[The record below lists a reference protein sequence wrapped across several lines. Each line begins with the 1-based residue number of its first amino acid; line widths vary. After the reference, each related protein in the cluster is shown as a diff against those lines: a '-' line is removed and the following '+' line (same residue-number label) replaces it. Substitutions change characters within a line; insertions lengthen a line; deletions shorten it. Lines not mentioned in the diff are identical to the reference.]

1 MLPRIHGFDSGLFN
15 EFRRL
20 EQEMDQ
26 LFGAGFW
33 PNTMRSFANDN
44 FPPINVGVTPEQ
56 VDLYLFAA
64 GVNPEELD
72 ISINDNR
79 LSIKGERHF
88 EQDDGLNYFRK
99 ERYDGAFHK
108 VVTLPDDVDTD
119 KVEARYDNGVL
130 HIVIQ
135 RRESSKPR
143 QITVQ

>member
-33 PNTMRSFANDN
+33 PNTMRSVAKDN
-44 FPPINVGVTPEQ
+44 YPPINVGVTPEQ

-72 ISINDNR
+72 IS
-79 LSIKGERHF
+79 
-88 EQDDGLNYFRK
+88 
-99 ERYDGAFHK
+99 
-108 VVTLPDDVDTD
+108 
-119 KVEARYDNGVL
+119 
-130 HIVIQ
+130 
-135 RRESSKPR
+135 
-143 QITVQ
+143 

>member
-1 MLPRIHGFDSGLFN
+1 MLSRIDGFESSLFN

-20 EQEMDQ
+20 EREMDQ
-26 LFGAGFW
+26 LFNAGFW
-33 PNTMRSFANDN
+33 PNTMRSDVNKN
-44 FPPINVGVTPEQ
+44 YPPINVGVTAEQ

-64 GVNPEELD
+64 GVNPETLD
-72 ISINDNR
+72 ISINENR
-79 LSIKGERHF
+79 LIIKGERRL
-88 EQDDGLNYFRK
+88 ERDDLKNHFRK

-108 VVTLPDDVDTD
+108 VVTLPDDVDAD

>member
-1 MLPRIHGFDSGLFN
+1 MLPRIHGLNSSLFN

-26 LFGAGFW
+26 LFDAGFW
-33 PNTMRSFANDN
+33 PNTMRSVVSENY
-44 FPPINVGVTPEQ
+44 PPINVGVTTDQ
-56 VDLYLFAA
+56 VDVYLFAA
-64 GVNPEELD
+64 GMDPEKLD
-72 ISINDNR
+72 ISINENR
-79 LSIKGERHF
+79 LSIKGERSIAR
-88 EQDDGLNYFRK
+88 EEETDYFRK

-108 VVTLPDDVDTD
+108 VVSLPDDVDAD
-119 KVEARYDNGVL
+119 KVEARYDNGVV

>member
-1 MLPRIHGFDSGLFN
+1 
-15 EFRRL
+15 
-20 EQEMDQ
+20 
-26 LFGAGFW
+26 
-33 PNTMRSFANDN
+33 NDN

-79 LSIKGERHF
+79 LSIKGERHV
-88 EQDDGLNYFRK
+88 ELDDERNYFRK

-108 VVTLPDDVDTD
+108 VVTLPDDVDAD
-119 KVEARYDNGVL
+119 KIEARYDNGVL

>member
-1 MLPRIHGFDSGLFN
+1 MLPRIDGLESGLFN

-20 EQEMDQ
+20 EREMDQ
-26 LFGAGFW
+26 LFNAGFW
-33 PNTMRSFANDN
+33 PGAMRSDVSDDY
-44 FPPINVGVTPEQ
+44 PPVNVGVTAEQ

-64 GVNPEELD
+64 GVDPEALD
-72 ISINDNR
+72 ISINENR
-79 LSIKGERHF
+79 LSIKGERRL
-88 EQDDGLNYFRK
+88 ERDDEKNHFRK

-108 VVTLPDDVDTD
+108 LVTLPDDVDAD

-143 QITVQ
+143 RITVQ